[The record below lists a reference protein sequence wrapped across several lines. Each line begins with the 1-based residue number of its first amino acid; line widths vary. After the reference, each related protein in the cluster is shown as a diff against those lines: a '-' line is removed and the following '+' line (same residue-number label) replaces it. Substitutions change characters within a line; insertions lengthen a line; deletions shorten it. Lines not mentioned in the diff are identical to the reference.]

1 MCSSDLFEGK
11 LATTEKNIL
20 LYEWSNYI
28 NSSVLI
34 WTILTLYYLWR
45 GLSYFDIALVQSV
58 GAIATAV
65 LEIPTGWISD
75 RCGHHIVLKIASFSR
90 LVAIVTLTFANS
102 FLLMVASEL
111 FFSLA
116 SASQSGA
123 GSAFLF
129 EATNANSGM
138 DRKNGAYALIL
149 SKMTGTQ
156 SIIRITVRLIAP
168 VLFSIN
174 PLIPFV
180 ISIFVY
186 FLGLLVTLEFKEND
200 VSPNRRNNCLPEE
213 DGFIRTRTSKLN
225 LKENVQTF
233 FQELIKIVKT
243 NIFISLCTVS
253 AISLILVSN
262 YSQFIAPNLTSMG
275 FDIKF
280 LGIVTAAASLGEFFG
295 SRLTAKIVKT
305 LKNSYKKS
313 AEDIIAFSGNVEF
326 LVILAILSVIAI
338 LMLCAGLIPS
348 IYVCIFTYVAINLF
362 STTLSILINN
372 QMNLIAEENNRATL
386 LSVSNQI
393 EEIASV
399 VSDPLIGIALDFS
412 GFGTTYVG
420 LGCITLVVI
429 ALIFT
434 IHYRKYR

>member
-1 MCSSDLFEGK
+1 MFEGK

-174 PLIPFV
+174 PLTPFV

-213 DGFIRTRTSKLN
+213 DGFIGIKTSKLN
-225 LKENVQTF
+225 LREAVQTF
-233 FQELIKIVKT
+233 FQELVKILKT
-243 NIFISLCTVS
+243 NMFISLCTVS

-295 SRLTAKIVKT
+295 SKLTAKIVKT
-305 LKNSYKKS
+305 LKDSYKKS

-326 LVILAILSVIAI
+326 LVILAILSMIAI

>member
-1 MCSSDLFEGK
+1 MFEGK
-11 LATTEKNIL
+11 VETAEKNIL
-20 LYEWSNYI
+20 FYKWSNYI

-75 RCGHHIVLKIASFSR
+75 RHGHHIVLKIASFSR

-129 EATNANSGM
+129 EATSANSGM

-180 ISIFVY
+180 ISIFIY

-200 VSPNRRNNCLPEE
+200 VSPNGRDNCLPEE
-213 DGFIRTRTSKLN
+213 DVFIRTRTSKLD
-225 LKENVQTF
+225 LKESVQTF

-243 NIFISLCTVS
+243 NTFISLCIVS

-275 FDIKF
+275 FEIKF

-305 LKNSYKKS
+305 LKDSYKKS
-313 AEDIIAFSGNVEF
+313 AEDSIAFSGNVEF
-326 LVILAILSVIAI
+326 LVILGVLSVIAI
-338 LMLCAGLIPS
+338 LMLCAGLVPS
-348 IYVCIFTYVAINLF
+348 IYACIFTYVAINLF

-399 VSDPLIGIALDFS
+399 VSDPLIGVALDLS

-429 ALIFT
+429 ALIFS

>member
-1 MCSSDLFEGK
+1 MFEGK
-11 LATTEKNIL
+11 VETAEKNIL
-20 LYEWSNYI
+20 FYKWSNYI

-129 EATNANSGM
+129 EATNANSRM

-180 ISIFVY
+180 ISIFIY

-213 DGFIRTRTSKLN
+213 DKFIRTRASKLN
-225 LKENVQTF
+225 LKEAVQTF

-243 NIFISLCTVS
+243 NTFISLCIVS

-313 AEDIIAFSGNVEF
+313 AGDIIAFSGNVEF

-429 ALIFT
+429 AFIFS

>member
-1 MCSSDLFEGK
+1 MFEGK
-11 LATTEKNIL
+11 VATTEKNIL

-75 RCGHHIVLKIASFSR
+75 RHGHHIVLKIASFSR
-90 LVAIVTLTFANS
+90 LAAIVTLTFANS
-102 FLLMVASEL
+102 FLLMVVSEL

-129 EATNANSGM
+129 EATSANSGM

-180 ISIFVY
+180 ISIFIY

-200 VSPNRRNNCLPEE
+200 VSPNRRDNCLPEE
-213 DGFIRTRTSKLN
+213 DGFIRTRTSKLD
-225 LKENVQTF
+225 LKESVQTF

-313 AEDIIAFSGNVEF
+313 AGVIIAFSENAEF
-326 LVILAILSVIAI
+326 LVILGVLSVIAI

-348 IYVCIFTYVAINLF
+348 IYVCIFTYVSINLF

-399 VSDPLIGIALDFS
+399 VSDPLIGVALDLS

-429 ALIFT
+429 ALIFS

>member
-1 MCSSDLFEGK
+1 MFEGK

-174 PLIPFV
+174 PLTPFV

-412 GFGTTYVG
+412 GFGITYVG

-429 ALIFT
+429 AFIFS

>member
-1 MCSSDLFEGK
+1 MFEGK

-174 PLIPFV
+174 PLTPFV

-295 SRLTAKIVKT
+295 SKLTAKIVKT
-305 LKNSYKKS
+305 LKDSYKKS
-313 AEDIIAFSGNVEF
+313 AGDIIAFSGNVEF

>member
-1 MCSSDLFEGK
+1 MFERK
-11 LATTEKNIL
+11 LETAEKNIL
-20 LYEWSNYI
+20 FYKWSNYI

-75 RCGHHIVLKIASFSR
+75 RHGHHIVLKIASFSR

-102 FLLMVASEL
+102 FLLMVVSEL

-129 EATNANSGM
+129 EATNTNSGM

-174 PLIPFV
+174 PLTPFV

-313 AEDIIAFSGNVEF
+313 AGDIIAFSGNVEF
-326 LVILAILSVIAI
+326 LVILGSLSVIAI

-429 ALIFT
+429 AFIFT

>member
-1 MCSSDLFEGK
+1 MFEGK

-174 PLIPFV
+174 PLTPFV
-180 ISIFVY
+180 ILIFVY

-412 GFGTTYVG
+412 GFGITYVG

>member
-1 MCSSDLFEGK
+1 MFEGK

-129 EATNANSGM
+129 EATNANSGT

-174 PLIPFV
+174 PLTPFV

-200 VSPNRRNNCLPEE
+200 VSPNRGSNCLPE
-213 DGFIRTRTSKLN
+213 DGFIRTKTSKLN

-295 SRLTAKIVKT
+295 SRLTARIVKT

-313 AEDIIAFSGNVEF
+313 AGDIITFSGNVEF

-429 ALIFT
+429 AFIFS

>member
-1 MCSSDLFEGK
+1 MFEGK
-11 LATTEKNIL
+11 VETAEKNIL
-20 LYEWSNYI
+20 FYKWSNYI

-75 RCGHHIVLKIASFSR
+75 RHGHHIVLKIASFSR

-129 EATNANSGM
+129 EATSANSGM

-180 ISIFVY
+180 ISIFIY

-200 VSPNRRNNCLPEE
+200 VSPNRRDNCLPEE
-213 DGFIRTRTSKLN
+213 DVFIRTRTSKLD
-225 LKENVQTF
+225 LKESVQTF

-305 LKNSYKKS
+305 LKDSYKKS
-313 AEDIIAFSGNVEF
+313 AGDIITFSGNVEF
-326 LVILAILSVIAI
+326 LVILGVLSVIAI

-348 IYVCIFTYVAINLF
+348 IYVCIFTYVSINLF

-399 VSDPLIGIALDFS
+399 VSDPLIGVALDLS

-429 ALIFT
+429 ALIFS

>member
-1 MCSSDLFEGK
+1 MFEGK
-11 LATTEKNIL
+11 VATTEKNIL

-129 EATNANSGM
+129 EATNANFGM

-174 PLIPFV
+174 PLTPFV

-313 AEDIIAFSGNVEF
+313 VGDIITFSGNVEF

-412 GFGTTYVG
+412 GFGITYVG

>member
-1 MCSSDLFEGK
+1 MFEGK

-174 PLIPFV
+174 PLTPFV

-200 VSPNRRNNCLPEE
+200 LSPNRRNNCLPEE

-295 SRLTAKIVKT
+295 SKLTAKIVKT
-305 LKNSYKKS
+305 LKDSYKKS
-313 AEDIIAFSGNVEF
+313 AGDIIAFSENAEF
-326 LVILAILSVIAI
+326 LVILGVLSVIAI

-429 ALIFT
+429 AFIFS

>member
-1 MCSSDLFEGK
+1 MFELEEMK
-11 LATTEKNIL
+11 IQEKNIF
-20 LYEWSNYI
+20 LYKWSNYI

-174 PLIPFV
+174 PLTPFV

-313 AEDIIAFSGNVEF
+313 VGDIITFSGNVEF

>member
-1 MCSSDLFEGK
+1 MFEGK

-174 PLIPFV
+174 PLTPFV

-200 VSPNRRNNCLPEE
+200 VSPNRGSNCLPE
-213 DGFIRTRTSKLN
+213 DGFIRTKTSKLN

-412 GFGTTYVG
+412 GFGITYVG

>member
-1 MCSSDLFEGK
+1 MFEGK

-174 PLIPFV
+174 PLTPFV

-200 VSPNRRNNCLPEE
+200 VSPNRGSNCLPE
-213 DGFIRTRTSKLN
+213 DGFIRTKTSKLN

-305 LKNSYKKS
+305 LKNFYKKS

-412 GFGTTYVG
+412 GFGITYVG

>member
-1 MCSSDLFEGK
+1 MFEGK

-129 EATNANSGM
+129 EATNANSGT
-138 DRKNGAYALIL
+138 DRKNSAYALIL

-174 PLIPFV
+174 PLTPFV

-313 AEDIIAFSGNVEF
+313 VGDIITFSGNVEF
-326 LVILAILSVIAI
+326 LVILGILAVIAI

-412 GFGTTYVG
+412 GFGITYVG

>member
-1 MCSSDLFEGK
+1 MFEGK

-174 PLIPFV
+174 HLTPFV

-434 IHYRKYR
+434 IHYRKCR

>member
-1 MCSSDLFEGK
+1 MFEGK

-174 PLIPFV
+174 PLTPFV

-305 LKNSYKKS
+305 LKDSYKKS
-313 AEDIIAFSGNVEF
+313 AGDIITFSGNVEF

-412 GFGTTYVG
+412 GFGITYVG

>member
-1 MCSSDLFEGK
+1 MFEGK

-174 PLIPFV
+174 PLTPFV

-295 SRLTAKIVKT
+295 SKLTAKIVKT
-305 LKNSYKKS
+305 LKDSYKKS

-326 LVILAILSVIAI
+326 LVILAILSMIAI

>member
-1 MCSSDLFEGK
+1 MFEGK

-90 LVAIVTLTFANS
+90 LVAIATLTFANS

-200 VSPNRRNNCLPEE
+200 VSPNRRNKCLPEE
-213 DGFIRTRTSKLN
+213 DGFIGIKTSKLN
-225 LKENVQTF
+225 LREAVQTF
-233 FQELIKIVKT
+233 FQELVKILKT
-243 NIFISLCTVS
+243 NMFISLCTVS

-295 SRLTAKIVKT
+295 SKLTAKIVKT
-305 LKNSYKKS
+305 LKDSYKKS

-326 LVILAILSVIAI
+326 LVILAILSMIAI

>member
-1 MCSSDLFEGK
+1 MFEGR

-200 VSPNRRNNCLPEE
+200 VSPNRGSNCLPEE

-225 LKENVQTF
+225 LKEAVQTF

-412 GFGTTYVG
+412 GFGITYVG

>member
-1 MCSSDLFEGK
+1 MFERK
-11 LATTEKNIL
+11 LETAEKNIL
-20 LYEWSNYI
+20 FYKWSNYI

-75 RCGHHIVLKIASFSR
+75 RHGHHIVLKIASFSR
-90 LVAIVTLTFANS
+90 LVAIVTLTLANS
-102 FLLMVASEL
+102 FLLMVVSEL

-129 EATNANSGM
+129 EATNTNSGM

-180 ISIFVY
+180 ISIFIY
-186 FLGLLVTLEFKEND
+186 FLSLLVTLEFKEND
-200 VSPNRRNNCLPEE
+200 VSPNRRDNCLPEE
-213 DGFIRTRTSKLN
+213 DEFISTRASKLN
-225 LKENVQTF
+225 LKETVQTF

-243 NIFISLCTVS
+243 NTFISLCIVS

-295 SRLTAKIVKT
+295 SRLTARIVRTFKD
-305 LKNSYKKS
+305 SHKKS
-313 AEDIIAFSGNVEF
+313 AEDSIAFSGNVEF
-326 LVILAILSVIAI
+326 LVILGVLSVIAI
-338 LMLCAGLIPS
+338 LMLCAGLVPS

>member
-1 MCSSDLFEGK
+1 M
-11 LATTEKNIL
+11 
-20 LYEWSNYI
+20 
-28 NSSVLI
+28 
-34 WTILTLYYLWR
+34 
-45 GLSYFDIALVQSV
+45 
-58 GAIATAV
+58 
-65 LEIPTGWISD
+65 
-75 RCGHHIVLKIASFSR
+75 
-90 LVAIVTLTFANS
+90 AIVTLTFANS
-102 FLLMVASEL
+102 FLLMVVSEL

-129 EATNANSGM
+129 EATSANSGM

-180 ISIFVY
+180 ISIFIY

-213 DGFIRTRTSKLN
+213 DKFIRTRASKLN
-225 LKENVQTF
+225 LKEAVQTF

-243 NIFISLCTVS
+243 NTFISLCIVS

-295 SRLTAKIVKT
+295 SRLTAKIVRTFKD
-305 LKNSYKKS
+305 SHKKS
-313 AEDIIAFSGNVEF
+313 AEDSIAFSGNVEF
-326 LVILAILSVIAI
+326 LVILGVLSVIAI
-338 LMLCAGLIPS
+338 LMLCAGLVPS

-399 VSDPLIGIALDFS
+399 VSDPLIGVALDLS

-429 ALIFT
+429 ALIFS

>member
-1 MCSSDLFEGK
+1 MFEGK
-11 LATTEKNIL
+11 LETAEKNIL
-20 LYEWSNYI
+20 FYKWSNYI

-75 RCGHHIVLKIASFSR
+75 RHGHHIVLKIASFSR

-102 FLLMVASEL
+102 FLLMVVSEL

-129 EATNANSGM
+129 EATSANSGM

-180 ISIFVY
+180 ISIFIY
-186 FLGLLVTLEFKEND
+186 FLSLLVTLEFKEND
-200 VSPNRRNNCLPEE
+200 VSPNRRDNCLPEE
-213 DGFIRTRTSKLN
+213 DVFIRTRTSKLD
-225 LKENVQTF
+225 LKESVQTF

-243 NIFISLCTVS
+243 NTFISLCIVS

-275 FDIKF
+275 FEIKF

-305 LKNSYKKS
+305 FKYSHKKS
-313 AEDIIAFSGNVEF
+313 AEDSIAFSGNVEF
-326 LVILAILSVIAI
+326 LVILGVLSVIAI
-338 LMLCAGLIPS
+338 LMLCAGLVPS

-412 GFGTTYVG
+412 GFGTTYLCWFRLYYSCG
-420 LGCITLVVI
+420 NSPYFYYPLQEI
-429 ALIFT
+429 
-434 IHYRKYR
+434 

>member
-1 MCSSDLFEGK
+1 MFEGK
-11 LATTEKNIL
+11 VETAEKNIL
-20 LYEWSNYI
+20 FYKWSNYI

-75 RCGHHIVLKIASFSR
+75 RHGHHIVLKIASFSR

-102 FLLMVASEL
+102 FLLMEVSEL

-116 SASQSGA
+116 NASQSGA

-129 EATNANSGM
+129 EATNTNSGM

-180 ISIFVY
+180 ISIFIY

-200 VSPNRRNNCLPEE
+200 VSPNRRDNCLPEE
-213 DGFIRTRTSKLN
+213 DEFISTRASKLN
-225 LKENVQTF
+225 LKETVQTF

-243 NIFISLCTVS
+243 NTFISLCIVS

-295 SRLTAKIVKT
+295 SRLTAKIVRTFKD
-305 LKNSYKKS
+305 SYKKS
-313 AEDIIAFSGNVEF
+313 AGDIIAFSGNVEF

>member
-1 MCSSDLFEGK
+1 MFEGK

-129 EATNANSGM
+129 EATNANSRV
-138 DRKNGAYALIL
+138 DRKNGTYALIL
-149 SKMTGTQ
+149 SKMTGAQ

-200 VSPNRRNNCLPEE
+200 VRPNRRNNCLPEE

-225 LKENVQTF
+225 LKENIQTF

-243 NIFISLCTVS
+243 NIFVSLCTVS

-313 AEDIIAFSGNVEF
+313 AGDIIAFSGNVEF

-412 GFGTTYVG
+412 GFGITYVG

>member
-1 MCSSDLFEGK
+1 MFGGK

-174 PLIPFV
+174 PLTPFV

-200 VSPNRRNNCLPEE
+200 VSPNRGSNCLPEE

-233 FQELIKIVKT
+233 FRNLLKIVKT

-305 LKNSYKKS
+305 LKDSYKKS
-313 AEDIIAFSGNVEF
+313 AGDIIAFSGNVEF
-326 LVILAILSVIAI
+326 LVILAILSMIAI

>member
-1 MCSSDLFEGK
+1 MFERK
-11 LATTEKNIL
+11 LETAEKNIL
-20 LYEWSNYI
+20 FYKWSNYI

-75 RCGHHIVLKIASFSR
+75 RHGHHIVLKIASFSR
-90 LVAIVTLTFANS
+90 LVAIVTLTLANS
-102 FLLMVASEL
+102 FLLMVVSEL

-129 EATNANSGM
+129 EATNTNSGM

-180 ISIFVY
+180 ISIFIY
-186 FLGLLVTLEFKEND
+186 FLSLLVTLEFKEND
-200 VSPNRRNNCLPEE
+200 VSPNRRDNCLPEE
-213 DGFIRTRTSKLN
+213 DEFISTRASKLN
-225 LKENVQTF
+225 LKETVQTF

-243 NIFISLCTVS
+243 NTFISLCIVS

-295 SRLTAKIVKT
+295 SRLTARIVRTFKD
-305 LKNSYKKS
+305 SHKKS
-313 AEDIIAFSGNVEF
+313 AEDSIAFSGNVEF
-326 LVILAILSVIAI
+326 LVILGVLSVIAI
-338 LMLCAGLIPS
+338 LMLCAGLVPS

-412 GFGTTYVG
+412 GFGTTYVC

-434 IHYRKYR
+434 IHYRKCR

>member
-1 MCSSDLFEGK
+1 MFEGK

-149 SKMTGTQ
+149 SKMTGAQ

-186 FLGLLVTLEFKEND
+186 FLGLLVTLEFKENN
-200 VSPNRRNNCLPEE
+200 VSPNRGSNCLPEE

-233 FQELIKIVKT
+233 FQELVKILKT
-243 NIFISLCTVS
+243 NMFISLCTVS

-295 SRLTAKIVKT
+295 SKLTAKIVKT
-305 LKNSYKKS
+305 LKDSYKKS

-326 LVILAILSVIAI
+326 LVILAILSMIAI

>member
-1 MCSSDLFEGK
+1 MFEGK
-11 LATTEKNIL
+11 PATTEKNIL

-295 SRLTAKIVKT
+295 SRLTARIVKT

-313 AEDIIAFSGNVEF
+313 AEDSITFSGNVEF

-348 IYVCIFTYVAINLF
+348 IFVCIFTYVAINLF
-362 STTLSILINN
+362 STTLSIFINN

>member
-1 MCSSDLFEGK
+1 MFEGK

-129 EATNANSGM
+129 EATSANSRM
-138 DRKNGAYALIL
+138 DRKNGTYALIL
-149 SKMTGTQ
+149 SKMTGAQ

-280 LGIVTAAASLGEFFG
+280 LGIVTAATSLGEFFG
-295 SRLTAKIVKT
+295 SKLTAKIVKT
-305 LKNSYKKS
+305 LKDSYKKS
-313 AEDIIAFSGNVEF
+313 TGDIIAFSGKIEF

>member
-1 MCSSDLFEGK
+1 MFEGK

-174 PLIPFV
+174 PLTPFV

-313 AEDIIAFSGNVEF
+313 AGDIIAFSGNVEF
-326 LVILAILSVIAI
+326 LVILGVLSVIAI

-348 IYVCIFTYVAINLF
+348 IYVCIFTYVSINLF

-393 EEIASV
+393 EEITSV

>member
-1 MCSSDLFEGK
+1 MFERK
-11 LATTEKNIL
+11 LETAEKNIL
-20 LYEWSNYI
+20 FYKWSNYI

-75 RCGHHIVLKIASFSR
+75 RHGHHIVLKIASFSR
-90 LVAIVTLTFANS
+90 LVAIVTLTLANS
-102 FLLMVASEL
+102 FLLMVVSEL

-129 EATNANSGM
+129 EATNTNSGM

-174 PLIPFV
+174 PLIAFV
-180 ISIFVY
+180 ISIFIY
-186 FLGLLVTLEFKEND
+186 FLSLLVTLEFKEND
-200 VSPNRRNNCLPEE
+200 VSPNRRDNCLPEE
-213 DGFIRTRTSKLN
+213 DEFISTRASKLN
-225 LKENVQTF
+225 LKETVQTF

-243 NIFISLCTVS
+243 NTFISLCIVS

-295 SRLTAKIVKT
+295 SRLTARIVRTFKD
-305 LKNSYKKS
+305 SHKKS
-313 AEDIIAFSGNVEF
+313 AEDSIAFSGNVEF
-326 LVILAILSVIAI
+326 LVILGVLSVIAI
-338 LMLCAGLIPS
+338 LMLCAGLVPS

-412 GFGTTYVG
+412 GFGTTYVC

-434 IHYRKYR
+434 IHYRKCR

>member
-1 MCSSDLFEGK
+1 MFEGK

-90 LVAIVTLTFANS
+90 LAAIVTLTFANS
-102 FLLMVASEL
+102 FLLMVVSEL

-129 EATNANSGM
+129 EATNTNSGM

-180 ISIFVY
+180 ISIFIY

-200 VSPNRRNNCLPEE
+200 VSPNRRDNCLPEE
-213 DGFIRTRTSKLN
+213 DEFISTRASKLN
-225 LKENVQTF
+225 LKETVQTF

-243 NIFISLCTVS
+243 NTFISLCIVS

-295 SRLTAKIVKT
+295 SKLTAKIVKT
-305 LKNSYKKS
+305 LKDSYKKS
-313 AEDIIAFSGNVEF
+313 AGDIIAFSGKIEF
-326 LVILAILSVIAI
+326 LVILAVLSVIAI

-399 VSDPLIGIALDFS
+399 VSDPLIGVALDLS

-434 IHYRKYR
+434 IHYRKFR

>member
-1 MCSSDLFEGK
+1 M
-11 LATTEKNIL
+11 
-20 LYEWSNYI
+20 
-28 NSSVLI
+28 
-34 WTILTLYYLWR
+34 
-45 GLSYFDIALVQSV
+45 
-58 GAIATAV
+58 
-65 LEIPTGWISD
+65 
-75 RCGHHIVLKIASFSR
+75 
-90 LVAIVTLTFANS
+90 TLTFANS
-102 FLLMVASEL
+102 FLLMVVSEL

-129 EATNANSGM
+129 EATSANSGM

-180 ISIFVY
+180 ISIFIY

-200 VSPNRRNNCLPEE
+200 VSPNRRDNCLPEE
-213 DGFIRTRTSKLN
+213 DEFISTRASKLN
-225 LKENVQTF
+225 LKETVQTF

-243 NIFISLCTVS
+243 NTFISLCIVS
-253 AISLILVSN
+253 AIALILVSN

-295 SRLTAKIVKT
+295 SRLTAKIVRTFKD
-305 LKNSYKKS
+305 SHKKF
-313 AEDIIAFSGNVEF
+313 AEDSIAFSGNVEF
-326 LVILAILSVIAI
+326 LVILGVLSVIAI
-338 LMLCAGLIPS
+338 LMLCAGLVPS
-348 IYVCIFTYVAINLF
+348 IYACIFTYVAINLF

>member
-1 MCSSDLFEGK
+1 MFEGK

-174 PLIPFV
+174 PLTPFV

-186 FLGLLVTLEFKEND
+186 FLGLLVTLEFKENN
-200 VSPNRRNNCLPEE
+200 VSPNRGSNCLPEE

-313 AEDIIAFSGNVEF
+313 AGDIIAFSGNVEF

>member
-1 MCSSDLFEGK
+1 MFEGK

-174 PLIPFV
+174 PLTPFV

-213 DGFIRTRTSKLN
+213 NGFIRTRTSKLN

-412 GFGTTYVG
+412 GFGITYVG

>member
-1 MCSSDLFEGK
+1 MFEGK

-174 PLIPFV
+174 PLTPFV

-313 AEDIIAFSGNVEF
+313 AGDIITFSGNVEF

>member
-1 MCSSDLFEGK
+1 
-11 LATTEKNIL
+11 
-20 LYEWSNYI
+20 
-28 NSSVLI
+28 
-34 WTILTLYYLWR
+34 
-45 GLSYFDIALVQSV
+45 
-58 GAIATAV
+58 
-65 LEIPTGWISD
+65 
-75 RCGHHIVLKIASFSR
+75 
-90 LVAIVTLTFANS
+90 
-102 FLLMVASEL
+102 
-111 FFSLA
+111 
-116 SASQSGA
+116 
-123 GSAFLF
+123 
-129 EATNANSGM
+129 
-138 DRKNGAYALIL
+138 
-149 SKMTGTQ
+149 
-156 SIIRITVRLIAP
+156 
-168 VLFSIN
+168 
-174 PLIPFV
+174 
-180 ISIFVY
+180 
-186 FLGLLVTLEFKEND
+186 
-200 VSPNRRNNCLPEE
+200 
-213 DGFIRTRTSKLN
+213 
-225 LKENVQTF
+225 
-233 FQELIKIVKT
+233 
-243 NIFISLCTVS
+243 
-253 AISLILVSN
+253 
-262 YSQFIAPNLTSMG
+262 MG

-313 AEDIIAFSGNVEF
+313 AGDIITFSGNVEF

-372 QMNLIAEENNRATL
+372 QMNLIAGENNRATL

-412 GFGTTYVG
+412 GFGTTYVC